1 LSQALDA
8 INQASENVSTLLKEK
23 FANPP
28 APIRSIRK
36 QNNRA
41 DSHID
46 NFYTVVNIPE
56 VLDVYEVWRIV
67 LNNDEY
73 EEVFVVLSAIC
84 ELAGY
89 KHPTWKNVEYRG
101 FYSTVDEAISEI
113 YTRLA

>member
-1 LSQALDA
+1 MDA
-8 INQASENVSTLLKEK
+8 INLASDNVSTLLKEK

-41 DSHID
+41 KSNID
-46 NFYTVVNIPE
+46 DFYTVVDIPE
-56 VLDVYEVWRIV
+56 ILDVYEVWRIF
-67 LNNDEY
+67 LDNEEY
-73 EEVFVVLSAIC
+73 QEVFVVISAIC

-89 KHPTWKNVEYRG
+89 KKPDWKNVKYRG

-113 YTRLA
+113 YSRLA